1 MKLLSEDIY
10 QQNQKNEVLSDE
22 INRLE
27 YEKKG
32 YMEEILSLKE
42 KYVEYNTLYN
52 KYIDTLAKNVTKSI
66 EIECLRGN

>member
-52 KYIDTLAKNVTKSI
+52 KQIDTLAKNVTKSI

>member
-1 MKLLSEDIY
+1 M
-10 QQNQKNEVLSDE
+10 LSDE

>member
-1 MKLLSEDIY
+1 
-10 QQNQKNEVLSDE
+10 VLSDE

-52 KYIDTLAKNVTKSI
+52 K
-66 EIECLRGN
+66 